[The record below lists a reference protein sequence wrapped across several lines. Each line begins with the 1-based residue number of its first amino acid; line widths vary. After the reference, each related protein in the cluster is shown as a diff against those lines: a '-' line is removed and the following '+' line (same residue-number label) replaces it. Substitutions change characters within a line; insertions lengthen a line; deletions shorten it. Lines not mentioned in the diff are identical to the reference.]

1 MHLQIE
7 DYAGMNKSML
17 WEKDFYNYSKFSK
30 IVENIDGMQYFYFF
44 YKFWGHVKCFE
55 NNITKCLVLL

>member
-17 WEKDFYNYSKFSK
+17 WEKDFYNSSKFSK
-30 IVENIDGMQYFYFF
+30 IVENIDGMQYFFYFF
-44 YKFWGHVKCFE
+44 YNFLGLCKMLRK
-55 NNITKCLVLL
+55 